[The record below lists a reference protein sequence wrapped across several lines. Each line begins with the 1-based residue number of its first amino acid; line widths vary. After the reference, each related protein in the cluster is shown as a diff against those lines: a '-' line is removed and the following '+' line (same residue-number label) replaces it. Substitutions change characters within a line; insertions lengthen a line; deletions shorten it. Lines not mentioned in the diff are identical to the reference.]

1 MEEIDYIKKIDD
13 LADKHLTRTDE
24 IRLVRRV
31 TRNDKFCIWT
41 GCVNNKH
48 HYGKFGLAKH
58 TYEVLLL
65 AFNSKETLG
74 ISDIDNAELFFS
86 CLFHDIGK
94 IYDYEPVDGTDYS
107 EWTSTDHKRLIHHI
121 SRSGIYWSNNVGF
134 YPEMCLKYHDS
145 VLHAILAHHGRREL
159 GSPVSPKSKVSWLL
173 HLCDGISARMED
185 WDRVDLR
192 D

>member
-1 MEEIDYIKKIDD
+1 MEEINYIQKIEG
-13 LADKHLTRTDE
+13 LAVKYLTRSDM
-24 IRLVRRV
+24 ISVVKKV
-31 TRNDKFCIWT
+31 TRNDRFGNWT

-48 HYGKFGLAKH
+48 HYGQFGLARH

-65 AFNSKETLG
+65 AFNNKETLD

-94 IYDYEPVDGTDYS
+94 IYDYEPVDATDYS

-121 SRSGIYWSNNVGF
+121 SRSGIYWSNTINY
-134 YPEMCLKYHDS
+134 YPELSIKYHDS

-173 HLCDGISARMED
+173 HLCDGISARMDD